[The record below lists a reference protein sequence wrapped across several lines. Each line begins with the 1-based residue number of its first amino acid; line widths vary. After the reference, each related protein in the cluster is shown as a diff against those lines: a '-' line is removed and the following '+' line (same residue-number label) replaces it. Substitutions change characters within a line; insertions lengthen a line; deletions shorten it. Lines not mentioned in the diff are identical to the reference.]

1 MRLYVPALTGFAL
14 LIASPVAAQ
23 VRDNQ
28 NGGTARTVSG
38 QIGVRQ
44 TRDDAPSSI
53 QPTGR
58 IQSRVASR
66 VQSRIRNRID
76 RYYNPRANEISP
88 FEIAGDQVRT
98 AGTRPRR

>member
-1 MRLYVPALTGFAL
+1 MRLYVPALTGLSL
-14 LIASPVAAQ
+14 LIASPVVAQ
-23 VRDNQ
+23 MRDDQ
-28 NGGTARTVSG
+28 NGGTARTGSG

-53 QPTGR
+53 QPMGR
-58 IQSRVASR
+58 IQSRVANR

-76 RYYNPRANEISP
+76 RYYDPRTSETSS
-88 FEIAGDQVRT
+88 FEIASDQART

>member
-1 MRLYVPALTGFAL
+1 MPTLIGLAL
-14 LIASPVAAQ
+14 LLATSAGAQ
-23 VRDNQ
+23 VRDDQ
-28 NGGTARTVSG
+28 NGGTARIGSG

-58 IQSRVASR
+58 IQSRVANR

-76 RYYNPRANEISP
+76 RYYNPRANAISP
-88 FEIAGDQVRT
+88 FAVADGQART
-98 AGTRPRR
+98 AGTRPRP